1 MTANSKLVKIA
12 LLSTLFGAADTAY
25 AALNPKVGS
34 VAVVQQKSRVTG
46 VVEDDMGP
54 VAGASIMVKGT
65 TEGTI
70 SDMNGHFSLEGI
82 SKGSVLLVSFVGLA
96 AQEVIWDGKTSL
108 HIRMKSDTQDLDE
121 VVVVAYGTAKKSS
134 FTGSAAV
141 VKSEQ
146 LEKISATGFA
156 EALQGM
162 SAGVNVSNNEGNP
175 GGETRIQIRGIS
187 SMSGRTTPLFVVDG
201 MPYDGSLTAIS
212 PSDIE
217 SMTVLKDAAAASL
230 YGSRAANGVVVI
242 TTKKGKTGKPVINF
256 RGAWGTSDNAVK
268 NPTKANP
275 YEQLTNTWRAIYND
289 KHYVEGLDKQAAGD
303 YASSTV
309 LGHMVNPRVD
319 SRGNKVYVTPFKYIN
334 EDFVLH
340 DGNGNSWTNPAL
352 EMVWN
357 ERDYDWYGAVF
368 SRKLRQDYGIDVSGA
383 TPDGKTNYFT
393 SLSYLNDKGY
403 GNNQYYKRYAFR
415 ANVTTELTKW
425 LQMGGNLAYSYYRQ
439 NISGSNRALVFSN
452 TLNSPWLRNEDNSDW
467 YYSEKTGKRI
477 FDFGTNSSNFFGSHV
492 LQNGGD
498 YWHNPNDEDFDCFDG
513 HMLTAHYFADF
524 KLPLNLNFKTA
535 VNLDDI
541 GKSEYVYGSAVHGDG
556 QLAPY
561 GVTVK
566 TSGGTAERKNW
577 KTQSVTWNNILSWDK
592 AFGGHNMNI
601 MAGHELYST
610 NRTYDRS
617 YGEGIMQLDQYELAS
632 TTTNW
637 EVDSKRDRYTLLS
650 FFGKVDYNYM
660 NKYYLSGSLRRD
672 GSSRFSK
679 GSRWGNFFSV
689 GASWRISK
697 ERFLED
703 LKWIDNLSLRG
714 SYGTSGNDKLIPR
727 ETGNGSSDPDKE
739 ILYAYQGYYT
749 SDNLYNAAGYKP
761 KTLAT
766 PDLKWERNE
775 QYNIAL
781 DFAFLNRLNGTV
793 EFYTRNSKDLLYYK
807 SLPPSAQMGDAAG
820 YNTNLGNI
828 RNRGVEITLSA
839 TAIRHAGFQWNI
851 DVNFSTLNNQI
862 TYLPDG
868 AYIYENRGAG
878 YKLEEGHSLFEF
890 FMVKNAGV
898 NPETGNMQYW
908 IRDDNGGWKTTENY
922 SDVTTDDYQ
931 YGGTS
936 IPKAFGSI
944 TNTFKLKDFDFSF
957 MWYASFGAKMWDYV
971 YLERTTLRDG
981 VGVIQ
986 DLVEGK
992 VWIQPGDQA
1001 EFPRWSANNYSST
1014 RKYSDFYLFDNDYFR
1029 LRNVT
1034 LGYTLPRSLTKKM
1047 GLANVRV
1054 YLTGD
1059 NLLTFGPAAKRH
1071 SEPETGVL
1079 GNNYNGNT
1087 DTDNGIQGS
1096 RRVYMG
1102 GVQVSF

>member
-1 MTANSKLVKIA
+1 MIANSKLVKVL
-12 LLSTLFGAADTAY
+12 LLSTLFGTTSASYGAVSP
-25 AALNPKVGS
+25 LIGS
-34 VAVVQQKSRVTG
+34 VAVVQQKGKVTG

-54 VAGASIMVKGT
+54 VAGASIRVKGT
-65 TEGTI
+65 TNGTI
-70 SDMNGHFSLEGI
+70 SDMDGHFSLEGV
-82 SKGSVLLVSFVGLA
+82 SKGSVLVVSFVGLA
-96 AQEVIWDGKTSL
+96 PQEVSCDGKTTL

-162 SAGVNVSNNEGNP
+162 SAGVNVTNNEGNP

-187 SMSGRTTPLFVVDG
+187 SMSGQTTPLFVVDG
-201 MPYDGSLTAIS
+201 MPFDGSLTSIS

-242 TTKKGKTGKPVINF
+242 TTKKGKAGKPAINF

-268 NPTKANP
+268 NPKKANP

-289 KHYVEGLDKQAAGD
+289 KYYVEGLDKQAAGD

-309 LGHMVNPRVD
+309 LGHMVNPRVN
-319 SRGNKVYVTPFKYIN
+319 SNGENTYVTPFKYIN

-340 DGNGNSWTNPAL
+340 DGNGNCWTNPAL
-352 EMVWN
+352 EMVWD
-357 ERDYDWYGAVF
+357 ESDYDWYGAVF
-368 SRKLRQDYGIDVSGA
+368 SRKLRQDYGVDVSGA
-383 TPDGKTNYFT
+383 TQDGKTNYFT

-452 TLNSPWLRNEDNSDW
+452 SLNSPWLRNEDNTDW
-467 YYSEKTGKRI
+467 YYSQKTGNRI

-524 KLPLNLNFKTA
+524 KLPYNLNFKTA
-535 VNLDDI
+535 VNLDDV

-577 KTQSVTWNNILSWDK
+577 KTQSVTWNNILAWDQT
-592 AFGGHNMNI
+592 FGDHSLNI
-601 MAGHELYST
+601 MVGHELYSL

-617 YGEGIMQLDQYELAS
+617 YGEGIMQLGQYELTS

-637 EVDSKRDRYTLLS
+637 EVASQRDRYTLLS
-650 FFGKVDYNYM
+650 FFGKLDYNYR
-660 NKYYLSGSLRRD
+660 NTYYLSGSIRRD

-679 GSRWGNFFSV
+679 DSRWGNFFSV
-689 GASWRISK
+689 GASWRLSK
-697 ERFLED
+697 ERFMEN
-703 LKWIDNLSLRG
+703 LKWIDNLSVRA

-727 ETGNGSSDPDKE
+727 ETGNGSSDPEKE
-739 ILYAYQGYYT
+739 LLYAYQGYYT
-749 SDNLYNAAGYKP
+749 SDNLYTIAGYKP

-781 DFAFLNRLNGTV
+781 DFAFLNRLSGTV

-807 SLPPSAQMGDAAG
+807 SLPLSAQMGDATG
-820 YNTNLGNI
+820 FNTNLGNI

-839 TAIRHAGFQWNI
+839 AAIRHADFQWNI
-851 DVNFSTLNNQI
+851 DVNFSTLNNQV

-908 IRDDNGGWKTTENY
+908 IREAGGGWKTTENY
-922 SDVTTDDYQ
+922 SDVTTNDYQ
-931 YGGTS
+931 YCGTS

-944 TNTFKLKDFDFSF
+944 THTFKIKDFDFSF
-957 MWYASFGAKMWDYV
+957 MWYASFGAKMWDFV
-971 YLERTTLRDG
+971 YLERTTVRDG

-986 DLVEGK
+986 DLVDGK
-992 VWIQPGDQA
+992 VWVQPGDQA
-1001 EFPRWSANNYSST
+1001 EFPRWSANNYSNT
-1014 RKYSDFYLFDNDYFR
+1014 RKYSDFYLFNNDYIR

-1034 LGYTLPRSLTKKM
+1034 LGYTIPRPLTQKL
-1047 GLANVRV
+1047 GLTNVRV

-1059 NLLTFGPAAKRH
+1059 NLLTFGPGAKRH

-1087 DTDNGIQGS
+1087 NTDNGIQGS
-1096 RRVYMG
+1096 RRVYMCG
-1102 GVQVSF
+1102 IQVSF